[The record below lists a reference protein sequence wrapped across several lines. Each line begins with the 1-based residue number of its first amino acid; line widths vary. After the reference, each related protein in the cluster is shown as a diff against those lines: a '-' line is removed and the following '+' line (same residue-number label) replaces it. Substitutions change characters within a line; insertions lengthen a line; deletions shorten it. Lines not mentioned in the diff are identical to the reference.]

1 MIRMKMNRLRYTA
14 PVAERISISHNALL
28 TGSLSDDGTNGDL
41 SGSKDNGYLDQA
53 RTPSNF
59 NIREEIDVTIGYR

>member
-1 MIRMKMNRLRYTA
+1 MKMNRLRYTA
-14 PVAERISISHNALL
+14 PVAEGISISHNALL

-59 NIREEIDVTIGYR
+59 NIREEIDVTNGYR

>member
-1 MIRMKMNRLRYTA
+1 MKMNRLRYTA

>member
-1 MIRMKMNRLRYTA
+1 MKMNRLRYTA

-59 NIREEIDVTIGYR
+59 NIREEIDVTNGYR

>member
-1 MIRMKMNRLRYTA
+1 MKMNRLRYTA

-59 NIREEIDVTIGYR
+59 NIREEIDVTNGYQ